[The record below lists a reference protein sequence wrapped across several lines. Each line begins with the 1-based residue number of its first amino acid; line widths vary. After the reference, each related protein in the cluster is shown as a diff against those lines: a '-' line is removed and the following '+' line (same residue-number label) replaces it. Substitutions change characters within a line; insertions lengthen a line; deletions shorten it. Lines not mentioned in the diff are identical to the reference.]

1 MRSVDIRASA
11 VPDIALSV
19 VILDL
24 GVVDL
29 QEGEVIACRNK
40 QKKRS
45 HESSVMNEYFDCP

>member
-11 VPDIALSV
+11 VPDIALCV